1 MEKRTPLLA
10 EGNPYLNDRLTN
22 TLEDAKAKLT
32 VVRRDIT
39 SEKRKGTTKIIIGNG
54 RNEGNDEFANIRM

>member
-32 VVRRDIT
+32 IVRRDIT
-39 SEKRKGTTKIIIGNG
+39 SEKRKGTTKK
-54 RNEGNDEFANIRM
+54 